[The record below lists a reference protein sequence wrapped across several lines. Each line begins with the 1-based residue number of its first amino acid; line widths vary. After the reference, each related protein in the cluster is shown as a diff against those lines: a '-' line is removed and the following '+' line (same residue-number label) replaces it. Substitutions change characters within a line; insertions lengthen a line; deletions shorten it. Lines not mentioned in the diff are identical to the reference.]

1 VDFHC
6 RRREGFNQEFTVFAY
21 ARLMDES
28 SISQNRRSNRSPVLL
43 SAKIDIDGIPVSV
56 VLRNLSAQG
65 ALIEGTPLPRE
76 GATTTFRRNDLKVK
90 GRIVW
95 VEGRYAALAFDRPLD
110 REELLR
116 QVPKPRNRA
125 EPQVRRPGLA
135 CQPLTEADR
144 RMIKLWLTP
153 ASIGD

>member
-1 VDFHC
+1 
-6 RRREGFNQEFTVFAY
+6 
-21 ARLMDES
+21 MDES
-28 SISQNRRSNRSPVLL
+28 SITQNRRSNRSPVLL
-43 SAKIDIDGIPVSV
+43 SAKIDIDGIPVAV
-56 VLRNLSAQG
+56 VLRNLSSEG
-65 ALIEGTPLPRE
+65 ALVEGKVLPRE
-76 GATTTFRRNDLKVK
+76 GAVTLFNRNDLSVN

-95 VEGRYAALAFDRPLD
+95 VEGRFAGLAFDTPLE

-116 QVPKPRNRA
+116 HVPKPRNRA
-125 EPQVRRPGLA
+125 EQQFRRPGLA

>member
-1 VDFHC
+1 
-6 RRREGFNQEFTVFAY
+6 
-21 ARLMDES
+21 MDES
-28 SISQNRRSNRSPVLL
+28 SITQNRRSNRSPVLL
-43 SAKIDIDGIPVSV
+43 SAKIDIDGIPVAV
-56 VLRNLSAQG
+56 VLRNLSSEG
-65 ALIEGTPLPRE
+65 ALVEGKVLPRE
-76 GATTTFRRNDLKVK
+76 GAVTRFNRNDLSVN

-95 VEGRYAALAFDRPLD
+95 VEGRFAGLAFDTPLE

-116 QVPKPRNRA
+116 HVPKPRNRA
-125 EPQVRRPGLA
+125 EQQFRRPGLA